1 MNILHLIS
9 SGGFYGAERVVSA
22 LTRDLRNSGH
32 WAAVGLFENRRL
44 PGTKVVDQFESGGV
58 ELMGFPGGGR
68 AVLQTVAG
76 VRKLTGKKKLD
87 ILHTHGYK
95 ADIYGHLA
103 PRRSRTPTIAT
114 CHLWT
119 RQTRAVRFYEMLD
132 AWV

>member
-44 PGTKVVDQFESGGV
+44 PGTKVVDQFESAGV
-58 ELMGFPGGGR
+58 EVIRIPCSGR
-68 AVLQTVAG
+68 ADLQTVDR
-76 VRKLTGKKKLD
+76 VRELIGEKKLD

-103 PRRSRTPTIAT
+103 
-114 CHLWT
+114 
-119 RQTRAVRFYEMLD
+119 
-132 AWV
+132 